1 MAKKKARAT
10 SESSIDHVKQL
21 AKDAIKKGKRKVLT
35 AALELAVEVLH
46 KLGTGEKK
54 VKKASKK
61 ASGKAVKKT
70 VKKATKK
77 VVDKAKKTVKKA
89 VKKTKKASSKKKAAK
104 K

>member
-1 MAKKKARAT
+1 MAKKKPAA
-10 SESSIDHVKQL
+10 ESSVEHVKQL

-46 KLGTGEKK
+46 KLGSGEKK
-54 VKKASKK
+54 VKKVSKK
-61 ASGKAVKKT
+61 SSGKSAKKA

-77 VVDKAKKTVKKA
+77 AVGKAKETVKKA